1 MSVVWGNDTVL
12 LLIELYESRDL
23 LWDTS
28 HRDYRNKIKKNDAWE
43 DIAKALKLPRK
54 EIEAKVH
61 TLRSQFVRERKKVKS
76 SKTTGSGREDMKS
89 SAWFAYD
96 AMKFLLKGATTSGS
110 LDTLDTNSPQS
121 QNTISSPD
129 EDVVLQSQST
139 VPEFQSPHQLESQST
154 IDQAEQPTT
163 PAPTPSSSRPTRKR
177 SHPNEDRLEEA
188 YEVLHAAK
196 NRMMSRDEF
205 DVYGQ
210 YVGTELRALN
220 DEHSVIMAKY
230 YINNILLDAR
240 LGKYRTIYNNQ
251 SQPVVQQGYSTA
263 SSDISP
269 EPSEEHII
277 QDILETMDSSNTN
290 SIDGTNTN

>member
-1 MSVVWGNDTVL
+1 MDPLKLILARNFSLWNFASAINTEEAPIYAAKKW
-12 LLIELYESRDL
+12 LLIPEDVPKCPECASRIH
-23 LWDTS
+23 S
-28 HRDYRNKIKKNDAWE
+28 PKSGKI
-43 DIAKALKLPRK
+43 I
-54 EIEAKVH
+54 
-61 TLRSQFVRERKKVKS
+61 QCFV
-76 SKTTGSGREDMKS
+76 TI
-89 SAWFAYD
+89 F
-96 AMKFLLKGATTSGS
+96 
-110 LDTLDTNSPQS
+110 TN
-121 QNTISSPD
+121 SSPD
-129 EDVVLQSQST
+129 EDVVLHSQST
-139 VPEFQSPHQLESQST
+139 VPEFQSSHQLESQST
-154 IDQAEQPTT
+154 IDQAELPTT

-210 YVGTELRALN
+210 YIGTELRALN

-240 LGKYRTIYNNQ
+240 LGKYRTGYNNQ

-277 QDILETMDSSNTN
+277 QNIRATMDPRALIALVTLILINLR
-290 SIDGTNTN
+290 